1 MQPWKCPDIG
11 KHHNRSTGIGDLMSA
26 TISTS
31 SERPTATNAAQHT
44 RFHSLS
50 THAMTLVSLLAVYA
64 PPALVLLL
72 NRSVIA
78 KVYLVV
84 GIWAIEGIA
93 WYWLK
98 NHVFDRGDRG
108 AGARWR
114 ADYN

>member
-1 MQPWKCPDIG
+1 
-11 KHHNRSTGIGDLMSA
+11 MSA

-84 GIWAIEGIA
+84 GIWAIEGILSA
-93 WYWLK
+93 AEPCADPVAAPVKVNVPRAFCCDSWLNCCLRK
-98 NHVFDRGDRG
+98 SPPNVKLCG
-108 AGARWR
+108 A
-114 ADYN
+114 

>member
-1 MQPWKCPDIG
+1 
-11 KHHNRSTGIGDLMSA
+11 
-26 TISTS
+26 
-31 SERPTATNAAQHT
+31 
-44 RFHSLS
+44 
-50 THAMTLVSLLAVYA
+50 
-64 PPALVLLL
+64 
-72 NRSVIA
+72 
-78 KVYLVV
+78 VYLVV